1 MFTFSN
7 ILKFTFWIF
16 GPLAQAKSGSLIWG
30 WYLKLRKM
38 RLPDFACCA
47 KGPKIQNV
55 NFKILLATKWDQWKL
70 TQCQKMSVFVNSNY
84 LWSNFWHTIQN
95 IFKRKKGVSWS
106 QRGMRRQR
114 QVPKRLIYIRSH
126 VKKEGTKHCIRIR
139 YIQCFFYIWK
149 VLLSMGIHTGQ

>member
-1 MFTFSN
+1 
-7 ILKFTFWIF
+7 
-16 GPLAQAKSGSLIWG
+16 
-30 WYLKLRKM
+30 M
-38 RLPDFACCA
+38 RLPHFAFF

-55 NFKILLATKWDQWKL
+55 NFRILLATKWDQWKL

-114 QVPKRLIYIRSH
+114 QVPKRL
-126 VKKEGTKHCIRIR
+126 K
-139 YIQCFFYIWK
+139 QCFIGLLNNIGTSFLIFFKCSLWLELSFESITLLYFLIGFSGWLEKTNVIK
-149 VLLSMGIHTGQ
+149 VWVLRCPVIEENIFIKDFHHRS